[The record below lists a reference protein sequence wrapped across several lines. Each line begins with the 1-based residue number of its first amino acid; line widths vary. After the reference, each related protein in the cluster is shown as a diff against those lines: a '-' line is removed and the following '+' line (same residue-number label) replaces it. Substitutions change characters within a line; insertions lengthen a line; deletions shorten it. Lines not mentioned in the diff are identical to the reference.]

1 MPPASLDLL
10 TRVRTIPDFPKPGIQ
25 FRDLTPLLADAQALA
40 QTVEGLAAPYDDA
53 RVTRVVG
60 IEARGFLFGAPVAT
74 RLAAGFVPVRKAG
87 RLPFSRIAERYSLE
101 YGTDALEVHEDAVTK
116 DDRVLLV
123 DDVLATGGTCAAALA
138 LVRRLGATIVG
149 AAFVLELTALKGR
162 ARLPGLRVES
172 LLRIA

>member
-1 MPPASLDLL
+1 MLPALDLL
-10 TRVRTIPDFPKPGIQ
+10 SRVRTIPDVPKPGIQ

-40 QTVEGLAAPYDDA
+40 QTVEGLAAPFETA
-53 RVTRVVG
+53 KVTRVVG

-74 RLAAGFVPVRKAG
+74 RLRAGFVPVRKAG
-87 RLPFSRIAERYSLE
+87 RLPAAHIAERYSLE
-101 YGTDALEVHEDAVTK
+101 YGNDALEIHEDAVTK
-116 DDRVLLV
+116 EYRVLLV
-123 DDVLATGGTCAAALA
+123 DDVLATGGTCAASLS

-149 AAFVLELTALKGR
+149 AAFVLELTSLDGR